1 MTAYSDYAHDSGW
14 AGRRLAVLIGIVIIH
29 LLMIWA
35 FASGLAHRVIAQMT
49 QDVKVNIIDVQ
60 KKEEKPPPPPK
71 QDLEKPPPVQVPPP
85 IVNIQIPVEAPA
97 MVVSDKPPPPPP
109 THAIAPPTPST
120 PMQFVRPPNPD
131 DYYPEQS
138 KRAEETG
145 SVIIQVCVLPTGK
158 LDGDPTVQTSSG
170 YSRLDA
176 AAVAMFKDQKYKAG
190 ILNGAPIRSCKPFK
204 TTFKIKS

>member
-1 MTAYSDYAHDSGW
+1 M
-14 AGRRLAVLIGIVIIH
+14 VFVGIVIIH

-60 KKEEKPPPPPK
+60 KKDEKPPPPPK
-71 QDLEKPPPVQVPPP
+71 QDLERPPPVQVPPP

-97 MVVSDKPPPPPP
+97 IVVTDKPVPPPPPRP
-109 THAIAPPTPST
+109 IAPPTPAT
-120 PMQFVRPPNPD
+120 PLQFVRPPNPD

-145 SVIIQVCVLPTGK
+145 SVVLQVCVSEASK
-158 LDGDPTVQTSSG
+158 LDGEPTVVTSSG
-170 YSRLDA
+170 YTRLDA
-176 AAVAMFKDQKYKAG
+176 AAITMLKDQKYHAG
-190 ILNGAPIRSCKPFK
+190 ILQADQDDIQD
-204 TTFKIKS
+204 

>member
-1 MTAYSDYAHDSGW
+1 MM
-14 AGRRLAVLIGIVIIH
+14 VFVGIVIIH

-60 KKEEKPPPPPK
+60 KKDEKPPPPPK

-85 IVNIQIPVEAPA
+85 IVNIQIPIAAPQ
-97 MVVSDKPPPPPP
+97 MVVTDKPVPPPPPRP
-109 THAIAPPTPST
+109 IAASAPGSPL
-120 PMQFVRPPNPD
+120 QFVRPPNPD

-145 SVIIQVCVLPTGK
+145 SVIIQICVGANGK

-170 YSRLDA
+170 FARLDA
-176 AAVAMFKDQKYKAG
+176 AAITMFKDQKYKAG
-190 ILNGAPIRSCKPFK
+190 VSNGVAIRSCKPVK
-204 TTFKIKS
+204 TTFKIK

>member
-1 MTAYSDYAHDSGW
+1 M
-14 AGRRLAVLIGIVIIH
+14 VFVGIVIIH

-60 KKEEKPPPPPK
+60 KKDEKPPPPPK

-85 IVNIQIPVEAPA
+85 IVNIQIPIEAPQ
-97 MVVSDKPPPPPP
+97 MVVTDKPLPPPPPRP
-109 THAIAPPTPST
+109 VAATVPGQPL
-120 PMQFVRPPNPD
+120 QFVRPPNPD
-131 DYYPEQS
+131 DYYPDQS

-145 SVIIQVCVLPTGK
+145 SVIIQICVGANSK

-170 YSRLDA
+170 YARLDA
-176 AAVAMFKDQKYKAG
+176 AAITMFKEQKYKAG
-190 ILNGAPIRSCKPFK
+190 TVNGAPIRSCKPVK
-204 TTFKIKS
+204 ATFKIK